1 MEQLNMQAITK
12 REYMDALSMQNPGWI
27 IRSMLDATPY
37 MQRMHITLHKLALK
51 RLFKQNPHEVAD
63 DLLSALAY
71 HINTDDNP
79 TMKSS
84 ARVALCDAQACFERR
99 DYAHAIA
106 RAQKG
111 FEYLGYTYLT
121 RN

>member
-1 MEQLNMQAITK
+1 MQAIQK
-12 REYMDALSMQNPGWI
+12 REYMDALSMQNPAWI

-51 RLFKQNPHEVAD
+51 RLFKQNPQEVAD
-63 DLLSALAY
+63 ELLSALAY

-79 TMKSS
+79 MMKSS
-84 ARVALCDAQACFERR
+84 ARVCLSDAQACFERR
-99 DYAHAIA
+99 DYAHAIE

>member
-1 MEQLNMQAITK
+1 MQAIAK
-12 REYMDALSMQNPGWI
+12 REYMDALTGMDSGWI

-37 MQRMHITLHKLALK
+37 MKRTHITLHKLALK
-51 RLFKQNPHEVAD
+51 RLFRVNPHEVAD
-63 DLLSALAY
+63 ELLNALAY

-84 ARVALCDAQACFERR
+84 ARVCLSDAQRCFERA

-121 RN
+121 RS

>member
-1 MEQLNMQAITK
+1 
-12 REYMDALSMQNPGWI
+12 MDALTVMDSGWI
-27 IRSMLDATPY
+27 IRSMPDPTPY

-63 DLLSALAY
+63 ELLSALAY

-84 ARVALCDAQACFERR
+84 ARVALSDAQRCFERR
-99 DYAHAIA
+99 DYAHAIE

-121 RN
+121 RA

>member
-1 MEQLNMQAITK
+1 MQAIAK
-12 REYMDALSMQNPGWI
+12 REYMDALTGMDSGWI

-37 MQRMHITLHKLALK
+37 MQRVHITLHKLALK

-63 DLLSALAY
+63 ELLSALAY

-84 ARVALCDAQACFERR
+84 ARVCLSDAQVCFERR
-99 DYAHAIA
+99 DYAHAIE
-106 RAQKG
+106 RAQNG
-111 FEYLGYTYLT
+111 FEFLGYTHLT

>member
-1 MEQLNMQAITK
+1 MQAIEK
-12 REYMDALSMQNPGWI
+12 REYMDALIGQNAGWI

-37 MQRMHITLHKLALK
+37 MKRIHITLHKLALK

-63 DLLSALAY
+63 ELLSALAY
-71 HINTDDNP
+71 HINTDDTQ
-79 TMKSS
+79 TMRSS
-84 ARVALCDAQACFERR
+84 ARVALSDAQACFERR
-99 DYAHAIA
+99 DYAHAIE

-121 RN
+121 RS

>member
-1 MEQLNMQAITK
+1 MQAIAK
-12 REYMDALSMQNPGWI
+12 REYMDALTGMDSGWI

-37 MQRMHITLHKLALK
+37 MKRTHITLHKLALK
-51 RLFKQNPHEVAD
+51 RLFRVNPHEVAD
-63 DLLSALAY
+63 ELLNALAY

-84 ARVALCDAQACFERR
+84 ARVCLSDAQRCFERR